1 MPAII
6 THHIFGEDVLGT
18 LPAGM
23 VEGEEEVLAFLLGN
37 QGPDPLFARFSTV
50 PSVAVRCRRLG
61 HAMHDGRVVEAA
73 FAMRDGVSHLPVAD
87 ERVGRAFALGA
98 LGHYALDRTAH
109 PFVFAQQEALAAAE
123 ASLAGAGSELH
134 AVIESDIDSWILW
147 EKRRAT
153 VLDRPAAD
161 NLMRTERIDRVAG
174 ALLSQVAYAA
184 FGVELAAEEY
194 AGCSADYELEYRLID
209 PAEKPLTRVVGVVE
223 RLVRPHSFAQS
234 MAHRVVRTCDCPAA
248 NLARCEWRDPQTG
261 RVRHES
267 MADLFDE
274 AAQPRGGARGRC
286 QLQRTRG
293 RGVAGGDAPQLA
305 CEIGR
310 RGHADRPISHANGG
324 AGKKRM
330 ARRDEPLDPQEGRG
344 LVFFAV
350 VAGAQVL
357 DGGVRGIR
365 EGLQPGA
372 GGARVAEGHLEAVLE
387 PDEARRRPGVG
398 AVGRAAGD
406 PARSTRDGAAGEDG
420 DVAQVRHG

>member
-6 THHIFGEDVLGT
+6 THHIFGEDVLRT

-123 ASLAGAGSELH
+123 PSLAGAGSELH

-153 VLDRPAAD
+153 VLDRQIAAD
-161 NLMRTERIDRVAG
+161 NLMRMERIDRVAG

-194 AGCSADYELEYRLID
+194 AGCSADYELQYRLID
-209 PAEKPLTRVVGVVE
+209 PAEKPLTRAVGAAE

-234 MAHRVVRTCDCPAA
+234 MAHRVMRTCDCLAA
-248 NLARCEWRDPQTG
+248 NLHRHEWRDP
-261 RVRHES
+261 RPDACHES

-274 AAQPRGGARGRC
+274 ALGLLPALAEALVRGERSRVEE
-286 QLQRTRG
+286 L
-293 RGVAGGDAPQLA
+293 VAGV
-305 CEIGR
+305 
-310 RGHADRPISHANGG
+310 NYN
-324 AGKKRM
+324 
-330 ARRDEPLDPQEGRG
+330 
-344 LVFFAV
+344 
-350 VAGAQVL
+350 
-357 DGGVRGIR
+357 
-365 EGLQPGA
+365 
-372 GGARVAEGHLEAVLE
+372 
-387 PDEARRRPGVG
+387 
-398 AVGRAAGD
+398 GRA
-406 PARSTRDGAAGEDG
+406 TGA
-420 DVAQVRHG
+420 

>member
-6 THHIFGEDVLGT
+6 THHIFGEDVLRT

-123 ASLAGAGSELH
+123 ASLAGASSELH
-134 AVIESDIDSWILW
+134 AVIESDVDSWILW

-194 AGCSADYELEYRLID
+194 AGCTADYELEYRLID
-209 PAEKPLTRVVGVVE
+209 PAEKPLTRVVGVWRSAWCACTPLPSPWPTRGAHL
-223 RLVRPHSFAQS
+223 RLPGGKPRPP
-234 MAHRVVRTCDCPAA
+234 RVARPPDRTHAP
-248 NLARCEWRDPQTG
+248 REHG
-261 RVRHES
+261 RPLRRG
-267 MADLFDE
+267 AGLLPRPGRGPRPRR
-274 AAQPRGGARGRC
+274 AQPRGGARGRR
-286 QLQRTRG
+286 QLQRPRD
-293 RGVAGGDAPQLA
+293 RGVASGDAPQLA
-305 CEIGR
+305 CESGR
-310 RGHADRPISHANGG
+310 WGHADRLVPHASGG

-330 ARRDEPLDPQEGRG
+330 ARRDEPLDPQEGWG
-344 LVFFAV
+344 LVFFVMVIWQESQLPFLAKTNM
-350 VAGAQVL
+350 GAL
-357 DGGVRGIR
+357 DR
-365 EGLQPGA
+365 
-372 GGARVAEGHLEAVLE
+372 
-387 PDEARRRPGVG
+387 
-398 AVGRAAGD
+398 
-406 PARSTRDGAAGEDG
+406 
-420 DVAQVRHG
+420 

>member
-6 THHIFGEDVLGT
+6 THHIFGEDVLRT

-23 VEGEEEVLAFLLGN
+23 VEGEEEDLAFLLGN
-37 QGPDPLFARFSTV
+37 QGPDPLFARFSTA

-134 AVIESDIDSWILW
+134 AVIESDIDTWILW

-194 AGCSADYELEYRLID
+194 AGCTADYELQYRLID
-209 PAEKPLTRVVGVVE
+209 PAEKPLTRAVGVAE

-234 MAHRVVRTCDCPAA
+234 MAHRVVRTCDCRRPTSPATSGA
-248 NLARCEWRDPQTG
+248 TPRPDVCATRAWPTSSTRRWATTPPWPRPSSAASAAAWRSSWQVSTTTAAWTG
-261 RVRHES
+261 RSRRRCPASLHVKLDGEVTLTDQFHH
-267 MADLFDE
+267 
-274 AAQPRGGARGRC
+274 AQ
-286 QLQRTRG
+286 T
-293 RGVAGGDAPQLA
+293 
-305 CEIGR
+305 
-310 RGHADRPISHANGG
+310 GG

-330 ARRDEPLDPQEGRG
+330 VRRDEPLDPQEGRG
-344 LVFFAV
+344 
-350 VAGAQVL
+350 
-357 DGGVRGIR
+357 
-365 EGLQPGA
+365 
-372 GGARVAEGHLEAVLE
+372 
-387 PDEARRRPGVG
+387 
-398 AVGRAAGD
+398 
-406 PARSTRDGAAGEDG
+406 SSSS
-420 DVAQVRHG
+420 

>member
-6 THHIFGEDVLGT
+6 THHIFGEDVLRT

-37 QGPDPLFARFSTV
+37 QGPDPLFARFSTA

-73 FAMRDGVSHLPVAD
+73 FAMRDGVSHLPAAD

-134 AVIESDIDSWILW
+134 AVIESDVDSWILW

-194 AGCSADYELEYRLID
+194 AGCTADYELQYRLID
-209 PAEKPLTRVVGVVE
+209 PAEKSLTRAVGVAE

-248 NLARCEWRDPQTG
+248 NLARHEWRDPQTG

-274 AAQPRGGARGRC
+274 ALGYYPALAEALVRGERSRVEE
-286 QLQRTRG
+286 L
-293 RGVAGGDAPQLA
+293 VAGVNYN
-305 CEIGR
+305 GR
-310 RGHADRPISHANGG
+310 
-324 AGKKRM
+324 
-330 ARRDEPLDPQEGRG
+330 
-344 LVFFAV
+344 VT
-350 VAGAQVL
+350 
-357 DGGVRGIR
+357 
-365 EGLQPGA
+365 
-372 GGARVAEGHLEAVLE
+372 EA
-387 PDEARRRPGVG
+387 
-398 AVGRAAGD
+398 
-406 PARSTRDGAAGEDG
+406 
-420 DVAQVRHG
+420 

>member
-6 THHIFGEDVLGT
+6 THHIFGEDVLRT

-153 VLDRPAAD
+153 VLDRPTAD

-194 AGCSADYELEYRLID
+194 AGCSADYELEY
-209 PAEKPLTRVVGVVE
+209 AEKPLTRAVGAAE

-274 AAQPRGGARGRC
+274 ALGYYPALAEALVRGERSRVEE
-286 QLQRTRG
+286 L
-293 RGVAGGDAPQLA
+293 VAGVNYN
-305 CEIGR
+305 GR
-310 RGHADRPISHANGG
+310 VTG
-324 AGKKRM
+324 A
-330 ARRDEPLDPQEGRG
+330 
-344 LVFFAV
+344 
-350 VAGAQVL
+350 
-357 DGGVRGIR
+357 
-365 EGLQPGA
+365 
-372 GGARVAEGHLEAVLE
+372 
-387 PDEARRRPGVG
+387 
-398 AVGRAAGD
+398 
-406 PARSTRDGAAGEDG
+406 
-420 DVAQVRHG
+420 

>member
-1 MPAII
+1 
-6 THHIFGEDVLGT
+6 
-18 LPAGM
+18 
-23 VEGEEEVLAFLLGN
+23 
-37 QGPDPLFARFSTV
+37 
-50 PSVAVRCRRLG
+50 
-61 HAMHDGRVVEAA
+61 MHNGRVVEAA

-153 VLDRPAAD
+153 VLDRPAVD

-209 PAEKPLTRVVGVVE
+209 PAEKPLTRAVGVAE

-248 NLARCEWRDPQTG
+248 NLTRCEWRDPQTG
-261 RVRHES
+261 RMRHES
-267 MADLFDE
+267 IADLFDE
-274 AAQPRGGARGRC
+274 ALGYYPALAEALVRGERSRVEE
-286 QLQRTRG
+286 L
-293 RGVAGGDAPQLA
+293 VAGVNYN
-305 CEIGR
+305 GR
-310 RGHADRPISHANGG
+310 VTG
-324 AGKKRM
+324 A
-330 ARRDEPLDPQEGRG
+330 
-344 LVFFAV
+344 
-350 VAGAQVL
+350 
-357 DGGVRGIR
+357 
-365 EGLQPGA
+365 
-372 GGARVAEGHLEAVLE
+372 
-387 PDEARRRPGVG
+387 
-398 AVGRAAGD
+398 
-406 PARSTRDGAAGEDG
+406 
-420 DVAQVRHG
+420 

>member
-6 THHIFGEDVLGT
+6 THHIFGEDVLRA

-37 QGPDPLFARFSTV
+37 QGPDPLFARFSTA

-123 ASLAGAGSELH
+123 PSLAGAGSELH

-194 AGCSADYELEYRLID
+194 KTPVKIRACDTLGYGVTYPGSALPRSVPGIIYGLNYYAGVPSEWLEWHGHNDFYKAVVNATTAWLYGCS
-209 PAEKPLTRVVGVVE
+209 GVNCSLLGIGE
-223 RLVRPHSFAQS
+223 R
-234 MAHRVVRTCDCPAA
+234 TGNCP
-248 NLARCEWRDPQTG
+248 T
-261 RVRHES
+261 
-267 MADLFDE
+267 E
-274 AAQPRGGARGRC
+274 AMC
-286 QLQRTRG
+286 
-293 RGVAGGDAPQLA
+293 
-305 CEIGR
+305 I
-310 RGHADRPISHANGG
+310 
-324 AGKKRM
+324 
-330 ARRDEPLDPQEGRG
+330 
-344 LVFFAV
+344 
-350 VAGAQVL
+350 
-357 DGGVRGIR
+357 
-365 EGLQPGA
+365 
-372 GGARVAEGHLEAVLE
+372 
-387 PDEARRRPGVG
+387 
-398 AVGRAAGD
+398 
-406 PARSTRDGAAGEDG
+406 
-420 DVAQVRHG
+420 